1 VELFAFPSR
10 RPVFPVLSF
19 QAMMQRVVT
28 LAAALGL
35 IISPA
40 ALAGSGT
47 GTVEG
52 RVQIARSGGAELA
65 DDTST
70 EKQKAPLS
78 DYPVV
83 VLSKDGKKEISQVTL
98 DSEGRF
104 HLNLPAGD
112 YLLDVKRNGRNRL
125 RALARPFTVVVG
137 QTVRVDLTVESAI
150 EAM

>member
-1 VELFAFPSR
+1 MIKGA
-10 RPVFPVLSF
+10 
-19 QAMMQRVVT
+19 VT

-35 IISPA
+35 TISPA
-40 ALAGSGT
+40 VLAGPGTGT

-52 RVQIARSGGAELA
+52 RVQITRSGGAELA

-70 EKQKAPLS
+70 EKQKAPLT

-83 VLSKDGKKEISQVTL
+83 VLSKDGKKEISQVAL

-125 RALARPFTVVVG
+125 RVLARPFTVVVG